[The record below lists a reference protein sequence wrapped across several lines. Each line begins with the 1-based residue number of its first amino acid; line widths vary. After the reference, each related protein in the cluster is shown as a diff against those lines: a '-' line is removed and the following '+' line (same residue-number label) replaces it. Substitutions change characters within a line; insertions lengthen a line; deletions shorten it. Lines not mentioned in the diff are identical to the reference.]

1 MVVEANND
9 ANLGELTHRTEWLVD
24 VIGAVQSTV
33 NQLNQFLVQATRQG
47 IQLLPTLARPTQQ
60 ASGPRSG
67 GNKGS
72 QKQADESQIEL
83 AGCWLHQRGRSPSPP
98 RHRGDIRQGN
108 DARGDLPPRPWAEP
122 KGSEQRGETRARM
135 APRTD
140 SVRSEQRGCR

>member
-1 MVVEANND
+1 MVVEANDD

-72 QKQADESQIEL
+72 QEQADESQIEL
-83 AGCWLHQRGRSPSPP
+83 AGC
-98 RHRGDIRQGN
+98 
-108 DARGDLPPRPWAEP
+108 
-122 KGSEQRGETRARM
+122 
-135 APRTD
+135 
-140 SVRSEQRGCR
+140 